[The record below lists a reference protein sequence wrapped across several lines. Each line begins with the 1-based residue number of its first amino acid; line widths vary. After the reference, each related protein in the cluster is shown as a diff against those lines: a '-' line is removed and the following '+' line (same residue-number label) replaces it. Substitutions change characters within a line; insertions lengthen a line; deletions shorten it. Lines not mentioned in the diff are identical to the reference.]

1 MLIIIFGYVI
11 LEPKYSQ
18 VNLFEKLAHDPC
30 DSYDFFKANK

>member
-1 MLIIIFGYVI
+1 MPITFFEYVI

-30 DSYDFFKANK
+30 DSYEFFKANK